1 MVAMQGGTEVGRSV
15 ARSREHLSRR
25 QVQRIRHLRD
35 PVSAELDPD
44 AAKAAYA
51 RWADKGPERD
61 GWRLTV
67 FTEQPVV
74 STGEHVVVFHAAEA
88 TTGHDVYVMGPKP
101 VHGESVDGHPTTP
114 PATEY
119 ELAPLDYDGKVLT
132 GPATDVNFEPTR
144 YTFDEPGIHVV
155 TWEIGN
161 LRSNELRI
169 DVRG

>member
-1 MVAMQGGTEVGRSV
+1 
-15 ARSREHLSRR
+15 
-25 QVQRIRHLRD
+25 
-35 PVSAELDPD
+35 VSAELDLD

-67 FTEQPVV
+67 FTEQPVASV
-74 STGEHVVVFHAAEA
+74 GEDVVVLHAAEA
-88 TTGHDVYVMGPKP
+88 MTGHHVYVMGPKP
-101 VHGESVDGHPTTP
+101 VRGESVDSHPTTS
-114 PATEY
+114 PATEH

-132 GPATDVNFEPTR
+132 GPAPDLNFAPTR
-144 YTFDEPGIHVV
+144 YTFDEPGTHVV
-155 TWEIGN
+155 RWEIGD

>member
-1 MVAMQGGTEVGRSV
+1 M
-15 ARSREHLSRR
+15 
-25 QVQRIRHLRD
+25 
-35 PVSAELDPD
+35 SAELDLD

-51 RWADKGPERD
+51 RWPDKGPERD

-67 FTEQPVV
+67 FTEQLVASV
-74 STGEHVVVFHAAEA
+74 GEDVVVLHAAEA

-101 VHGESVDGHPTTP
+101 VRGESVDGRPTTP

-132 GPATDVNFEPTR
+132 GPAADLNFEPTR
-144 YTFDEPGIHVV
+144 YTFDEPDIHVV
-155 TWEIGN
+155 TWQIGD